1 MHPGVTS
8 SSSAEPPFVD
18 EHAIAIAA
26 DPVRTWRALVAV
38 AAGTTAG
45 PAAERY
51 ARLIRCEPAV
61 AEGPPEQTGSA
72 IVGFRVADAVPAER
86 YRLAGRHHFSNYV
99 LDFLV
104 EPDGTGSRVVART
117 YAEFPGRL
125 GRLYRAAVI
134 GTRMHVLVTNRML
147 RATRARAER

>member
-1 MHPGVTS
+1 M
-8 SSSAEPPFVD
+8 SAADSNEPPFVD
-18 EHAIAIAA
+18 EHEVAVNA
-26 DPVRTWRALVAV
+26 DPVATWRALVAV
-38 AAGTTAG
+38 AAGTTGG

-61 AEGPPEQTGSA
+61 AEGPPERVGSA
-72 IVGFRVADAVPAER
+72 IVGFRVTDSAAGER

-104 EPDGTGSRVVART
+104 EPRGAGSTIRART

-147 RATRARAER
+147 RAARARAER